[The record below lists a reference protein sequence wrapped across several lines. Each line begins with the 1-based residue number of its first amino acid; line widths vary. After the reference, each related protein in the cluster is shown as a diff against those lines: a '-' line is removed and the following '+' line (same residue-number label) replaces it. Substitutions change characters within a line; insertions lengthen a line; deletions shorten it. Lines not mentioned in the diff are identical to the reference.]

1 MEKVV
6 IIGGGASGMMAAIQA
21 ARTGAA
27 VTLLEHNEK
36 PGKKILATG
45 NGRCNLTNLV
55 QEPSRYRSSQ
65 PDFPW
70 KIITQYPLEDTLAF
84 FSELG
89 IYTKDRNGWVYPYS
103 DQAAGVAQ
111 VLELEARHQKVKIKT
126 TEEVTDIL
134 REDGQYLVKT
144 ATWQYPC
151 DSVIIS
157 CGSSASNVE
166 GSSTTGYEL
175 AEKLGHTVVKP
186 LPSLCGIRGKDNYY
200 AKWAGSRMDGRITL
214 EIDGKTV
221 GEEQGEILF
230 TEYGIS
236 GIGVFQL
243 SRYAVRGTD
252 EGKIATY
259 HLDLMPQLTKEEL
272 VKLLLDR
279 QQAGSYKNP
288 QELLIGLLPRKMIDV
303 LVKKTYEPE
312 KIAERLKDW
321 QVPVKGAYA
330 LQQAQ
335 ICSGGVDP
343 RELTE
348 QLESRLH
355 PGIYF
360 TGEVIDV
367 DGPCGGYNLQWAWSS
382 GAVAGRAAAE
392 EGRAL

>member
-1 MEKVV
+1 MKKVV

-21 ARTGAA
+21 ARAGAA

-36 PGKKILATG
+36 MGKKILATG

-70 KIITQYPLEDTLAF
+70 KIISQYPLEDTLAF
-84 FSELG
+84 FSGLG

-111 VLELEARHQKVKIKT
+111 VLELEARHRKVKMKT

-151 DSVIIS
+151 DSVIIA
-157 CGSSASNVE
+157 CGSPASNVE
-166 GSSTTGYEL
+166 GSSAMGYEL
-175 AEKLGHTVVKP
+175 AKKLGHAVLTP

-214 EIDGKTV
+214 ELEGKVV

-243 SRYAVRGTD
+243 SRYAVRGIE
-252 EGKIATY
+252 EGKSAVY

-272 VKLLLDR
+272 VNLLKDR
-279 QQAGSYKNP
+279 QQMGSYKNP
-288 QELLIGLLPRKMIDV
+288 QELLIGLLPRKIIEV

-321 QVPVKGAYA
+321 QVPVKSAYA
-330 LQQAQ
+330 LRQAQ

-343 RELTE
+343 QELTE

-360 TGEVIDV
+360 AGEVIDV

-382 GAVAGRAAAE
+382 GAVAGRAAAI
-392 EGRAL
+392 EGSTL

>member
-1 MEKVV
+1 MKKVV

-367 DGPCGGYNLQWAWSS
+367 DGPCGGYNLQWA
-382 GAVAGRAAAE
+382 
-392 EGRAL
+392 

>member
-1 MEKVV
+1 MKKVV

-55 QEPSRYRSSQ
+55 QEPSHYRSSQ

-70 KIITQYPLEDTLAF
+70 KIITQYPLEETLAF

-89 IYTKDRNGWVYPYS
+89 IYTKDRKGWVYPYS

-111 VLELEARHQKVKIKT
+111 MLELEARHQKVKIKT

-134 REDGQYLVKT
+134 LEDGQYLVKT

-151 DSVIIS
+151 DSVIIA
-157 CGSSASNVE
+157 CGTPASNVE
-166 GSSTTGYEL
+166 GSSATGYEL
-175 AEKLGHTVVKP
+175 AEKLGHTVLKP

-214 EIDGKTV
+214 EVNGETI

-243 SRYAVRGTD
+243 SRYAVRGID
-252 EGKIATY
+252 EGKTATY

-272 VKLLLDR
+272 IKLLADR

-288 QELLIGLLPRKMIDV
+288 QELLIGLLPRKIIDV

-312 KIAERLKDW
+312 KIADRLKDW
-321 QVPVKGAYA
+321 QIPVKGAYA
-330 LQQAQ
+330 LRQAQ

-343 RELTE
+343 RELTD

-360 TGEVIDV
+360 AGEVIDV

-382 GAVAGRAAAE
+382 GAVAGKAAAG
-392 EGRAL
+392 EGRTL